1 MLYILTLKLIHRQAA
16 ALAGPAN
23 RLRQAERH
31 PGRIEFR
38 VDLAII
44 RRMNQ
49 SPFFDRYVS
58 VILTLCFALWLL
70 PAHAQPVAEVPGAG
84 AQLAASSAA
93 GPPAAGQIAAPVRV
107 AVYVNPPFVM
117 ETNGVFSGLAIDIW
131 QDAAAKL
138 GLTYNYVAM
147 PTVPDMLQAVAAG
160 QVDIAVADITITQ
173 ARMQR
178 LDFTQPW
185 FNSGLRV
192 MIDQDRQNRLG
203 TVIRNLYKGGHLH
216 VFMWLGLVIIAAV
229 FALTLIDRR
238 YTEDFPKKWSEGL
251 IESLYHVLSVVTSG
265 KSSHKLLFGMYGRLV
280 ASFWLL
286 CGLAVVA
293 YITSSITA
301 VMTVASLNDQIHSA
315 ADLHGNPVGAVE
327 GTVAEAWC
335 LDAGLQTQ
343 GFANLP
349 DAVHALVRRQIVG
362 IVGDSASLEYYD
374 NSHPELPITEVGA
387 VFEPATEGFAMPIG
401 SELGRAISVQIVA
414 QMEDGT
420 LTQMTA
426 RYFGIEP

>member
-1 MLYILTLKLIHRQAA
+1 MNRTWSRSNWYSCLLIAACFILWLAPARAQP
-16 ALAGPAN
+16 AGP
-23 RLRQAERH
+23 
-31 PGRIEFR
+31 
-38 VDLAII
+38 D
-44 RRMNQ
+44 
-49 SPFFDRYVS
+49 
-58 VILTLCFALWLL
+58 
-70 PAHAQPVAEVPGAG
+70 
-84 AQLAASSAA
+84 
-93 GPPAAGQIAAPVRV
+93 AAPLKV

-117 ETNGVFSGLAIDIW
+117 ETNGVYSGLAIDIW

-138 GLTYNYVAM
+138 GLTYTYIPM
-147 PTVPDMLQAVAAG
+147 PTFPDMLQAVAAG

-173 ARMQR
+173 ERMQR
-178 LDFTQPW
+178 MDFTQPW

-192 MIDQDRQNRLG
+192 MIDQDRQSRLG
-203 TVIRNLYKGGHLH
+203 TVLKNLYAGGHLH
-216 VFMWLGLVIIAAV
+216 ILMWLGVIIVAAV
-229 FALTLIDRR
+229 VALTAIDRK
-238 YTEDFPKKWSEGL
+238 YTEGFPEKWSEGL

-280 ASFWLL
+280 ASFWLI

-315 ADLHGNPVGAVE
+315 ADLHGNPVGAVA

-362 IVGDSASLEYYD
+362 IVGDAASLEYYD

-387 VFEPATEGFAMPIG
+387 VFEPATEGFATPIG
-401 SELGRAISVQIVA
+401 SKLGRAISEQIVA

-420 LTQMTA
+420 LSQMTA
-426 RYFGIEP
+426 RYFGVEP